1 MSKYPHRRGMSPGSM
16 RRLVS
21 SKTSI
26 WEHLLQRIQEQKH
39 NSKREERQNVFV
51 LVFKY
56 QYRTPAFRI
65 FLTEILDFN

>member
-1 MSKYPHRRGMSPGSM
+1 MSPGCM

-39 NSKREERQNVFV
+39 KSKREERKNVFV

-65 FLTEILDFN
+65 FLTEILDLN